1 MIIQGITTQYSTNIK
16 RNWEKDNRSK
26 SSTIHLFEVSE
37 GEVLDVES
45 KGNVWIV
52 NDVEFFRIEARH
64 ESLIEKLITKQNK
77 WN

>member
-1 MIIQGITTQYSTNIK
+1 MIKQGITTQYSTNIK